1 MSVNSA
7 SETTLPSMPNLKDT
21 VEMAKSYELGTN
33 LIVGIVMTSFLIFVL
48 LILALCK
55 YRNRDEGTYTIDETK
70 NCGPFA
76 ELDTPLNGSTQKSS
90 NKKTT
95 KNNRRKEISNKEWYV

>member
-7 SETTLPSMPNLKDT
+7 GETTMPSLKITYD
-21 VEMAKSYELGTN
+21 ESDSSIFEISRN
-33 LIVGIVMTSFLIFVL
+33 LIIGIIFSVISVFVL
-48 LILALCK
+48 LIIGICK

-76 ELDTPLNGSTQKSS
+76 EMDAPLNGSNRT
-90 NKKTT
+90 NKKLA